1 MNPKTFHKISYGL
14 YLVTSFQNGKI
25 NGQIANTVFQVTSEP
40 PTIAVSI
47 CKTNYTHELIQA
59 SRVFAVS
66 ILDQDTPMKFIG
78 LFGFKSGRDINKPA
92 GSPANRGKFEGVKY
106 RPGITGAPIVLQ
118 NSVGYLECKV
128 INSIDVAT
136 HTIFIGQV
144 AAAEITSDAEPTC
157 SEPFGNTQGK
167 LCEPMTYAYYHQVKQ
182 GTAPASAPTYI
193 KAEQPA
199 GDTKVKKYKCTV
211 CGYIYDPAQGDPD
224 SGIKPGTAFADIPD
238 DWVCPLCGVGKDKF
252 EPID

>member
-78 LFGFKSGRDINKPA
+78 LFGFKSGRDIK
-92 GSPANRGKFEGVKY
+92 KFEGVKY

-136 HTIFIGQV
+136 HIIFIGQV
-144 AAAEITSDAEPTC
+144 AAAEITSDAEP
-157 SEPFGNTQGK
+157 
-167 LCEPMTYAYYHQVKQ
+167 MTYAYYHKVKQ

-193 KAEQPA
+193 KENKPA
-199 GDTKVKKYKCTV
+199 PSRPRLPISGQGGDEGGAGNAGLKKFKCTV
-211 CGYIYDPAQGDPD
+211 CGYIYDPAHGDPD